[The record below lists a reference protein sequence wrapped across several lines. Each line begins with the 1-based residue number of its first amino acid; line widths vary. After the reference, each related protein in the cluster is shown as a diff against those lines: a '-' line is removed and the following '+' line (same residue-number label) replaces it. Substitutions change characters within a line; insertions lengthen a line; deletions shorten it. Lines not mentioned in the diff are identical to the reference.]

1 MPEEQLEFFCQVDQ
15 HKRGYQDLVDYLNA
29 LHVDQVPVEIDGE
42 MYTRLLCTA
51 GGVAIAIG
59 DKGEYR
65 VVVPGGYFFVR
76 ELTHRGKLPNGHYR
90 YLVFPDF
97 AQLMREGEDYVDS

>member
-15 HKRGYQDLVDYLNA
+15 RKRGYQDQVDYLNS

-42 MYTRLLCTA
+42 MYVRLLCTA

-59 DKGEYR
+59 DKGKYR
-65 VVVPGGYFFVR
+65 VVVPGGYFFLK
-76 ELTHRGKLPNGHYR
+76 ELTNRGKLSNGHYR
-90 YLVFPDF
+90 YLVFLDF
-97 AQLMREGEDYVDS
+97 AQLVRESEDHADI

>member
-15 HKRGYQDLVDYLNA
+15 RKRGYQDQVDYLNA

-42 MYTRLLCTA
+42 MYIRLLCTA

-59 DKGEYR
+59 EKGEYR
-65 VVVPGGYFFVR
+65 VVVPGGYFFLR
-76 ELTHRGKLPNGHYR
+76 ELTHLGKLSNGHYR
-90 YLVFPDF
+90 YHVFPDF
-97 AQLMREGEDYVDS
+97 AQLVRERGDHVDS